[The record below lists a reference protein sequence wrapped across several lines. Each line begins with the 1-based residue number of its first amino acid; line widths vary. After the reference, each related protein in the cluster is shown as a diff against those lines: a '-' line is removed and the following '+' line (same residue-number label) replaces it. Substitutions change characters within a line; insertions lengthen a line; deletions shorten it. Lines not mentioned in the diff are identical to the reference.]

1 MGHEDSARIEDA
13 LFAGAQRQP
22 GATAVLDGT
31 QTASYRDLA
40 NRVLRLADRLVSAGV
55 EPGQRVVIY
64 LDKTLDSVV
73 ALYAAWAAG
82 AVAVPANEGL
92 RSRQV
97 QHIVTDSE
105 ATLVISEAR
114 KLSRLDGDA
123 LAGRPLLALERGE
136 APEGDPEPG
145 PAVARQPELRGG
157 PTAAAILYTSG
168 STGLPKGILISH
180 ANLVAGSRIV
190 SGYLQLASSD
200 RIISVLP
207 FSFDY
212 GLNQLLTSVRQG
224 ATLVLQRSHFSPDIC
239 RTLIEQQIT
248 VMAAVPPL
256 WIQLQER
263 HSPFPRMA
271 FPRLRVLT
279 NSGGVFPVELV
290 ARYRAQLP
298 KARLYLMYGLSE
310 AFRSTYLPPELV
322 DVKTASMGK
331 AIPETDILVLAE
343 DGSIAADDQPG
354 ELVHRGPTVALGYWR
369 NPEATALRFR
379 PDPFPLDSNQGSGQ
393 LVVYSGDV
401 VRRDRDG
408 FLYFLGRRDQQIKT
422 QGFRVS
428 PEEVEQIIY
437 ASGLASEAAVCA
449 QPDAVAGSAL
459 VAHVVPRNPGAFT
472 QEAFMAFCRREM
484 PSYMIPKA
492 VLIHESLPRTAS
504 GKLDRGAV
512 AR

>member
-1 MGHEDSARIEDA
+1 MEHEDLGRIEDA
-13 LFAGAQRQP
+13 LLSAGQRQP
-22 GATAVLDGT
+22 SAAAVVDGDQQVT
-31 QTASYRDLA
+31 YDELAS
-40 NRVLRLADRLVSAGV
+40 RVRRLADRLVRRGV
-55 EPGQRVVIY
+55 EPGQRVVIH

-73 ALYAAWAAG
+73 ALYGVWAAG

-114 KLSRLDGDA
+114 KLSRLDGEA
-123 LAGRPLLALERGE
+123 VAGRPVLALERGQ
-136 APEGDPEPG
+136 AVEGDPEDASAG
-145 PAVARQPELRGG
+145 LAGARRASLNGG
-157 PTAAAILYTSG
+157 PTPAAILYTSG

-239 RTLIEQQIT
+239 RTLVEQRIT

-256 WIQLQER
+256 WIQLMER
-263 HSPFPRMA
+263 HSPFAQTA
-271 FPRLRVLT
+271 FPDLRVLT

-298 KARLYLMYGLSE
+298 RTRLYLMYGLSE

-322 DVKTASMGK
+322 DEKPGSMGR
-331 AIPETDILVLAE
+331 AIPETDILVLTE

-354 ELVHRGPTVALGYWR
+354 ELVHRGPTVSLGYWR
-369 NPEATALRFR
+369 NPESTALRFR
-379 PDPFPLDSNQGSGQ
+379 PDPFAPHSGQ
-393 LVVYSGDV
+393 QVVYSGDV

-422 QGFRVS
+422 QGYRVS

-437 ASGLASEAAVCA
+437 ASGLASEAAVRA
-449 QPDAVAGSAL
+449 EPDAIAGTAL
-459 VAHVVPRNPGAFT
+459 IAHVVPRDPGAFS

-492 VLIHESLPRTAS
+492 VLLHESLPRTAS
-504 GKLDRGAV
+504 GKLDRNAV